1 MSSVVI
7 NIASE
12 FTGKKAFKQAEKATF
27 DLDKSVKK
35 LGRSLG
41 LALSTTAVVAFG
53 KAAAKAFAEDEA
65 AAARLSKT
73 VDNLG
78 LSFANPQITS
88 FIDTLSHAS
97 GVIDDELRPA
107 MQKLLTTTGSVA
119 KSQELLKLAI
129 EASRGSGIDLATT
142 SQDIASAYVGVT
154 RGLRKYNLGLTQAEL
169 QAASFTTIQEK
180 LNAQF
185 GGSNAAF
192 LATYAGQMQVLTVA
206 AGEAKET
213 IGAGLIDAFRI
224 IAGDTTITDLSGK
237 IQRLATNIADF
248 FRGVAQGFRDLANMP
263 VIKQLLQLAG
273 MMLKIAGKVA
283 GAFIDPFIKEG
294 ARQRGNGIAPA
305 SANTHLASLTATANA
320 KAAAKAEAD
329 AKKRA
334 AALLKSQ
341 KANTAELKKQNLTKK
356 QSALFDMEQIQIIA
370 ALKGNISKEER
381 TRLEL
386 QLALLTGNT
395 TEADKLSQQ
404 LANSID
410 STGNLAKYLRTLPD
424 ANNPFK
430 NWDAYLDGIIAKA
443 KLAAGAGGGGTT
455 TTPPTTNVPA
465 NTNPFPDPSASVPEI
480 NRERGNFYGSG
491 NVGAQTIVVAIDGRE
506 VARSLQDQSMS
517 AGQVAYLNRRTGGF
531 D

>member
-1 MSSVVI
+1 MSILI

-12 FTGKKAFKQAEKATF
+12 FTGKKEFKKAEKATF

-35 LGRSLG
+35 LGKSLG

-88 FIDTLSHAS
+88 FIDTLSQAS

-185 GGSNAAF
+185 GGANAAF

-263 VIKQLLQLAG
+263 IIKQLIQLAG
-273 MMLKIAGKVA
+273 LMLKIAGKVA
-283 GAFIDPFIKEG
+283 GSIIDPFVTEG
-294 ARQRGNGIAPA
+294 ARQR
-305 SANTHLASLTATANA
+305 SANLPTTNSHLASLTSDANA

-370 ALKGNISKEER
+370 ALKGKLTDEER
-381 TRLEL
+381 LRLEL
-386 QLALLTGNT
+386 QLALITGN
-395 TEADKLSQQ
+395 EDQAGKLSQQ

-410 STGNLAKYLRTLPD
+410 ATGNLAKYLRTLPD

-430 NWDAYLDGIIAKA
+430 NWDAWLASFKNS
-443 KLAAGAGGGGTT
+443 LAAVVA
-455 TTPPTTNVPA
+455 TPPPA
-465 NTNPFPDPSASVPEI
+465 MITPPAGNAPSSDQGFLISPDLPGSAGSDAQFGPNTPWAQASAQSV
-480 NRERGNFYGSG
+480 Y
-491 NVGAQTIVVAIDGRE
+491 VQIDGRTI
-506 VARSLQDQSMS
+506 ASALLDQSMS
-517 AGQVAYLNRRTGGF
+517 AGQVAYLDRRTGGF
-531 D
+531 

>member
-1 MSSVVI
+1 MSILI

-12 FTGKKAFKQAEKATF
+12 FTGKKEFKKAERATI
-27 DLDKSVKK
+27 DLDKQVKK
-35 LGRSLG
+35 LGKSLG

-53 KAAAKAFAEDEA
+53 KAAAKAFADDQA
-65 AAARLSKT
+65 AAARLAKT

-78 LSFANPQITS
+78 LSFANPQITT
-88 FIDTLSHAS
+88 FINTLSQTS

-107 MQKLLTTTGSVA
+107 MQKLLTTTGSVVQ
-119 KSQELLKLAI
+119 SQKLLTEAI
-129 EASRGSGIDLATT
+129 DISRASGIDLATV
-142 SQDIASAYVGVT
+142 SQDLASAYVGNV

-185 GGSNAAF
+185 GGANAAF

-213 IGAGLIDAFRI
+213 IGGGLIDAFRI

-237 IQRLATNIADF
+237 IQTLATNIADF

-273 MMLKIAGKVA
+273 LMLKIVGKAA
-283 GAFIDPFIKEG
+283 GAFIDPFVTEG
-294 ARQRGNGIAPA
+294 ARQRAA
-305 SANTHLASLTATANA
+305 SGSSPNSHLSSLTASATA

-341 KANTAELKKQNLTKK
+341 KANTAELKKQSLAKK

-370 ALKGNISKEER
+370 ALKGKITAEER
-381 TRLEL
+381 LRLEL
-386 QLALLTGNT
+386 QLALITGNT
-395 TEADKLSQQ
+395 SEADKLSQQ

-410 STGNLAKYLRTLPD
+410 QTGNLAKYLRTLPD

-430 NWDAYLDGIIAKA
+430 NWESFLDAMIAKA
-443 KLAAGAGGGGTT
+443 REAAAAAAGAIGGAAPSVPSG
-455 TTPPTTNVPA
+455 NVP

-491 NVGAQTIVVAIDGRE
+491 NVGAQSVIVQIDGRA
-506 VARSLQDQSMS
+506 VASALLDQSMS
-517 AGQVAYLNRRTGGF
+517 AGQVAYLDRRTGGF
-531 D
+531 